1 MTSGAAALLRVYTD
15 EDALVGDRSLAETLV
30 LRARSAGLA
39 GATVLRGRSGFGA
52 ASRLHAHRAIDL
64 RDNLPVVV
72 EIVDQELALRAFASS
87 LVDLEDIGL
96 VTLERVEVLRYGGHR
111 HADQAPS

>member
-1 MTSGAAALLRVYTD
+1 MNPGEAALLRVYTD
-15 EDALVGDRSLAETLV
+15 EEALVGDRSLAETLV

-52 ASRLHAHRAIDL
+52 ASRMHKPQALDL

-72 EIVDQELALRAFASS
+72 EIVDLEPALRAFATS
-87 LVDLEDIGL
+87 LADLEDVGL
-96 VTLERVEVLRYGGHR
+96 VTLERVEVLRYGGHP
-111 HADQAPS
+111 PS